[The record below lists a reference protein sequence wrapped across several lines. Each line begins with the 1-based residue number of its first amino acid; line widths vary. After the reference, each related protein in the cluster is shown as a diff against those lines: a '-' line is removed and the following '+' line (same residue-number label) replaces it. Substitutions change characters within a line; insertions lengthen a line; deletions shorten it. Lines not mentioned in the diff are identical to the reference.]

1 MKTIQELYS
10 EIMANQELKEQFI
23 EAANA
28 GKQEEFLKAHGCE
41 ATMEEVQA
49 FLEAKQN
56 EDAPLSFDEL
66 ENAAG
71 GECNRKT
78 GGETVISIITVALGC
93 ALKVIISVTGAVDE
107 THHVDQEKEGEGR
120 LCNEN

>member
-10 EIMANQELKEQFI
+10 EIMASKELKEQFI

-41 ATMEEVQA
+41 ATLEDVKA

-56 EDAPLSFDEL
+56 EDAPLSVDEL

-71 GECNRKT
+71 GSCNDQ
-78 GGETVISIITVALGC
+78 TVFEGLASVMTAGLVC
-93 ALKVIISVTGAVDE
+93 AAMAAASAAVG
-107 THHVDQEKEGEGR
+107 HVGQNKDSDGR
-120 LCNEN
+120 LCSRN

>member
-41 ATMEEVQA
+41 ATLEDVKA
-49 FLEAKQN
+49 FLEAKQK
-56 EDAPLSFDEL
+56 EDAPLSLDEL
-66 ENAAG
+66 DNAAG
-71 GECNRKT
+71 GECTAKT
-78 GGETVISIITVALGC
+78 GGEAAVSVITVGIGC
-93 ALKVIISVTGAVDE
+93 GIWQLVSEENGTVGQ
-107 THHVDQEKEGEGR
+107 HKEGDGR
-120 LCNEN
+120 LCNL